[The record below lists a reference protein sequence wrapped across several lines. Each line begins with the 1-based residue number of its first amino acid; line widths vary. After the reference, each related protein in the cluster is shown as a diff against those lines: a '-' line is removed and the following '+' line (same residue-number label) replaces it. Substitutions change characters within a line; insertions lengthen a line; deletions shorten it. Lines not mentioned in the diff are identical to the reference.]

1 MRDSG
6 GEKTPARGQF
16 RQHPRHAADLFASLV
31 PILLVPVVMLALMVA
46 AATLSTAGTEDG
58 ARAHRNVASDRPY
71 ALSVAPNYDGARAD
85 AATILT
91 DGRAASDMY
100 WRNGTGLGWTS
111 LTPVTVSISLAE
123 ATSVSRIQVQAG
135 AKTSGEIYYPSQIL
149 VFGGDGAARFAFLG
163 ATGMQQDL
171 ESPSAGTLRQFD
183 ISFPPREVREIVV
196 VAFAR
201 GPYLFLGEIAAFGAD
216 GGAPL
221 AGDLSSLDEVR
232 LYATE
237 RRRQAIDALPM
248 PEPTGPA
255 ITRRWA
261 MPLAEM
267 TGGPGDVA
275 QNGCQAARIEPWPD
289 GPGNEAA
296 VAADAPL
303 LALAGGRDYA
313 AFRIINRTA
322 APAKVVAVDAGAE
335 QSTLRWH
342 ALAHVR
348 ALDYSWVPDVV
359 VPFEGGVL
367 PPRSSMIV
375 LAEVE
380 PRSAGEARVAIDIA
394 CADQVAHFDM
404 PLRVIAPDRAPP
416 LHGNLWTYL
425 HQPQHLPVARA
436 LACEPDFLSRFGIS
450 TAVVHPSALLDDG
463 GIRPADLLGRYFRA
477 YRGARRVLLF
487 MDVKT
492 QAWAFRNMPD
502 GEAVQALRA
511 WWGWVQHIAKAEG
524 FKGEIILYPIDE
536 PRPNDV
542 PLLLKTR
549 DLFRQAGITA
559 KAYATVEE
567 KTASA
572 LQSLDILQLHRPS
585 AASRDAIKAAELQG
599 YDTRRDAKQLSVN
612 GYYRMQGWQAFDL
625 GLAGIGLWSA
635 WDGSGLGDPGSG
647 WNPFVGT
654 GERDFGMLYAS
665 PEGCGWPSR
674 RLIAWR
680 RGLEENRILRSC
692 AHGERAR
699 EGTQRARAAIA
710 DGSAGAAR
718 QALELVSQEC
728 RR

>member
-1 MRDSG
+1 MRG
-6 GEKTPARGQF
+6 RGVGKTAG
-16 RQHPRHAADLFASLV
+16 HAADLVASLA
-31 PILLVPVVMLALMVA
+31 PILRVSLVVMSVLA
-46 AATLSTAGTEDG
+46 AAAGTLFAASTEDG
-58 ARAHRNVASDRPY
+58 AGAHRNVAGNRPY
-71 ALSVAPNYDGARAD
+71 SLSVAPNYDGARAD

-100 WRNGTGLGWTS
+100 WRNGTALGWTS
-111 LTPVTVSISLAE
+111 LTPVAVSISLAE
-123 ATSVSRIQVQAG
+123 ATPVSRIQVQAG
-135 AKTSGEIYYPSQIL
+135 AKTSGEVYYPSQIL
-149 VFGGDGAARFAFLG
+149 VFGGDGAARFAYLG
-163 ATGMQQDL
+163 ATGMHQDV
-171 ESPSAGTLRQFD
+171 ESPSAGTLRHFD
-183 ISFPPREVREIVV
+183 ISFPPRVVREIVV
-196 VAFAR
+196 LAFAR

-216 GGAPL
+216 NGAPL
-221 AGDLSSLDEVR
+221 TGDLSSLDEVR
-232 LYATE
+232 IHATE
-237 RRRQAIDALPM
+237 RRRRAIDALPM

-261 MPLAEM
+261 MPLAEAA
-267 TGGPGDVA
+267 GSPGDVT

-289 GPGNEAA
+289 GPGNETV

-303 LALAGGRDYA
+303 LTLAGGRDYA
-313 AFRIINRTA
+313 AFRIVNRTA
-322 APAKVVAVDAGAE
+322 APAKVSASGPGTDQNA
-335 QSTLRWH
+335 LRWY

-359 VPFEGGVL
+359 VPFEGGAL

-380 PRSAGEARVAIDIA
+380 PRRAGESRVAIDIA
-394 CADQVAHFDM
+394 CADQVGHFDM
-404 PLRVIAPDRAPP
+404 PLRAIAADKVPP

-425 HQPQHLPVARA
+425 HEPQHRPVARA
-436 LACEPDFLSRFGIS
+436 LACAPDFLLRFEIS
-450 TAVVHPSALLDDG
+450 TAVVHPSALVDKG

-502 GEAVQALRA
+502 SEAVEALRA
-511 WWGWVQHIAKAEG
+511 WWEWVQRIAKAEG
-524 FKGEIILYPIDE
+524 FKGEIVLYPIDE
-536 PRPNDV
+536 PKPDDV

-559 KAYATVEE
+559 KAYATVEQ
-567 KTASA
+567 KTAWA
-572 LQSLDILQLHRPS
+572 LESLDILQLHRPS
-585 AASRDAIKAAELQG
+585 AALRDGIKVAEMQG
-599 YDTRRDAKQLSVN
+599 YDTRRDSKQLSVN

-635 WDGSGLGDPGSG
+635 WDGSGLGDPASG

-654 GERDFGMLYAS
+654 GERDFGMLYVS

-692 AHGERAR
+692 AKGERTGDGA
-699 EGTQRARAAIA
+699 EPARAALA
-710 DGSAGAAR
+710 EGSAAAAR
-718 QALELVSQEC
+718 QALERVVEGC
-728 RR
+728 AR